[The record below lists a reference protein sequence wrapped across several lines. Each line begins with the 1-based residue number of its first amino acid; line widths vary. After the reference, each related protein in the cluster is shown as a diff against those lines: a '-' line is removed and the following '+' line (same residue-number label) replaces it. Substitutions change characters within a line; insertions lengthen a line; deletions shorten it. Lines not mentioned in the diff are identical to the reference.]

1 MYVHFTVTYIIY
13 TTQCTVYSVHYRWL
27 SVVTA
32 VEQAEG
38 LQEADR
44 GGRGDSRLEPGK
56 VQENSGNIEG

>member
-1 MYVHFTVTYIIY
+1 M
-13 TTQCTVYSVHYRWL
+13 
-27 SVVTA
+27 TA

-56 VQENSGNIEG
+56 VQENSGKKEKEVEMEVIQGFESSSYVSRHV